1 MEYPK
6 IKDFRDFIDKADK
19 IKEKYGGVLAEN
31 FNYEY
36 AIGWREYIYTRTNI
50 ALKLRHCMWE
60 YLNDDLRKTDLVM
73 IYLANKKGNY
83 KF

>member
-19 IKEKYGGVLAEN
+19 IKEIYGGVLSEN

-36 AIGWREYIYTRTNI
+36 AKNWREHIYTRTNI
-50 ALKLRHCMWE
+50 ALKQRHCMWE
-60 YLNDDLRKTDLVM
+60 YLNDDITKIEL
-73 IYLANKKGNY
+73 INAYLANKRK
-83 KF
+83 

>member
-19 IKEKYGGVLAEN
+19 IKEIYGGILAEN

-36 AIGWREYIYTRTNI
+36 AINWREYIYTRTNI
-50 ALKLRHCMWE
+50 SFKLRGYMWE
-60 YLNDDLRKTDLVM
+60 YINDDISKMELISV
-73 IYLANKKGNY
+73 YLSNKK
-83 KF
+83 K